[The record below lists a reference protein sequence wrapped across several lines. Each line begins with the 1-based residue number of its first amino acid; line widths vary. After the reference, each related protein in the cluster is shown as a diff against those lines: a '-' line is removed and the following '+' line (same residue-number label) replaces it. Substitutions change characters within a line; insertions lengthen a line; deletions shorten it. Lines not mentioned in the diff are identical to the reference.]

1 MVMVKVHLLVRILG
15 MSEELK
21 AFGEQ
26 LRMKREESQLT
37 LREVENSTSIRVS
50 FLQAIEEGTIN
61 NFLAGVYAIGFIK
74 QYGDFLKFDMEK
86 MMKEYPKAFRK
97 QGLEHDFNYGIGTL
111 EMRLS
116 LSGGMKWIPNV
127 LWAVGI
133 ATAAVIV
140 YYAFKVLG
148 FL

>member
-1 MVMVKVHLLVRILG
+1 

-86 MMKEYPKAFRK
+86 VMKENPKAFRK